1 MLCSITNF
9 AVQSYLR
16 AMENKFGIVIY
27 PKINTVMIYIFE
39 FYIFEFLHSLVF
51 IFHHVYS
58 KVIEMLISI
67 RVLDKTDVDMLI

>member
-1 MLCSITNF
+1 MNF

-16 AMENKFGIVIY
+16 AMENKFRIVIY
-27 PKINTVMIYIFE
+27 PKINSVMIYV
-39 FYIFEFLHSLVF
+39 FEFLHSLVF

-67 RVLDKTDVDMLI
+67 GVLDKTDVDMLI